1 MWLECSECGES
12 FETDEQPSV
21 CDTCGTAGS
30 VFVEIEDPWS
40 DPQPGSLNA
49 CWIEAG
55 FERARRLLGEPR
67 LADA

>member
-21 CDTCGTAGS
+21 CNMCGTAGP

-40 DPQPGSLNA
+40 DPQPGNLNA
-49 CWIEAG
+49 
-55 FERARRLLGEPR
+55 
-67 LADA
+67 